1 MPTQLHLGG
10 FQIASQVTHSH
21 AAWRHPG
28 SDTDFTTPEYY
39 HRIGRILERGKFDF
53 VFFAD
58 LLAAPAQY
66 GRDITEPLR
75 RGTQATA
82 TLDPSIVAASIG
94 AVTSKLGV
102 AITKSATYFH
112 PYELARIFASLDHI
126 TRGRVAWNIVTSLT
140 ASEAH
145 NFGQDSHLDH
155 EFRYERADEF
165 LRATLELW
173 SSWDPDA
180 LVVDKSTGVFADP
193 EKIHRVDHEGKFF
206 RTKGPLNVPRSPQ
219 GRPVLIQAGSS
230 NTGRDF
236 AARWAEAIFEID
248 PTPEGRRAY
257 YDDIK
262 SRASN
267 FGRNPDQVLIFPAF
281 IPFIGETESIA
292 REKQAFHNELA
303 DPISGLITLSVH
315 TDHDFS
321 VYDLD
326 APVEDV
332 TVSGTQGLF
341 DTARRVANRDNLT
354 LRDIGKW
361 YAQGVLLP
369 QFVGTATQVADQIE
383 ASFAAGEA
391 DGFMVSAAQSPG
403 TFNDFVDYVVPE
415 LQRRGLFRT
424 EYTGDTLRDHLG
436 LSALPAAAS
445 EATGDSTP
453 ASDATGD
460 STGAGRVEAVA

>member
-1 MPTQLHLGG
+1 MPRHLHLGG

-28 SDTDFTTPEYY
+28 SDTDFTSPQYY

-66 GRDITEPLR
+66 GADITEPLR

-140 ASEAH
+140 ASEAQ
-145 NFGQDSHLDH
+145 NFGQDDHLDH
-155 EFRYERADEF
+155 ELRYERADEF
-165 LRATLELW
+165 VRTALELW
-173 SSWDPDA
+173 SSWDADA
-180 LVVDKSTGVFADP
+180 LVVDKASGVFADP
-193 EKIHRVDHEGKFF
+193 AKIRRVDHEGTFF
-206 RTKGPLNVPRSPQ
+206 RTRGPLNVPRSPQ
-219 GRPVLIQAGSS
+219 GHPVLIQAGSS
-230 NTGRDF
+230 NSGRDF

-262 SRASN
+262 SRASD
-267 FGRNPDQVLIFPAF
+267 FGRNPDGVLIFPAL

-315 TDHDFS
+315 TNHDFS
-321 VYDLD
+321 TYDLD
-326 APVEDV
+326 APVQDIQV
-332 TVSGTQGLF
+332 TGTQGLF

-369 QFVGTATQVADQIE
+369 QYVGTASQVADQIE
-383 ASFAAGEA
+383 ESFTSGEA
-391 DGFMVSAAQSPG
+391 DGFMVSAGQSPG

-436 LSALPAAAS
+436 LSALPA
-445 EATGDSTP
+445 D
-453 ASDATGD
+453 
-460 STGAGRVEAVA
+460 RVAHAVA

>member
-1 MPTQLHLGG
+1 MPRHLHLGG

-28 SDTDFTTPEYY
+28 SDTDFTSPQYY

-66 GRDITEPLR
+66 GADITEPLR

-140 ASEAH
+140 ASEAQ
-145 NFGQDSHLDH
+145 NFGQDDHLDH
-155 EFRYERADEF
+155 ELRYERADEF
-165 LRATLELW
+165 VRTALELW
-173 SSWDPDA
+173 SSWDADA
-180 LVVDKSTGVFADP
+180 LVVDKASGVFADP
-193 EKIHRVDHEGKFF
+193 AKIRRVDHEGTFF
-206 RTKGPLNVPRSPQ
+206 RTRGPLNVPRSPQ
-219 GRPVLIQAGSS
+219 GHPVLIQAGSS
-230 NTGRDF
+230 NSGRDF

-262 SRASN
+262 SRAAD
-267 FGRNPDQVLIFPAF
+267 FGRNPDGVLIFPAL

-315 TDHDFS
+315 TNHDFS
-321 VYDLD
+321 TYDLD
-326 APVEDV
+326 APVQDIQV
-332 TVSGTQGLF
+332 TGTQGLF

-369 QFVGTATQVADQIE
+369 QYVGTASQVADQIE
-383 ASFAAGEA
+383 ESFTSGEA
-391 DGFMVSAAQSPG
+391 DGFMVSAGQSPG

-436 LSALPAAAS
+436 LSALPA
-445 EATGDSTP
+445 D
-453 ASDATGD
+453 
-460 STGAGRVEAVA
+460 RVAHAVA